1 MASSTNRGASF
12 SAAKR
17 VTTTAVQGEIGI
29 GADGTLYVNWN
40 DAGNLNLAKSSN
52 GGATWSAPI
61 RMRQGL
67 QTTFLALCN
76 RCTWQSTAST
86 FTQFHKRAKNYM

>member
-76 RCTWQSTAST
+76 RYIWQLTASIST
-86 FTQFHKRAKNYM
+86 HCHSWATKSM